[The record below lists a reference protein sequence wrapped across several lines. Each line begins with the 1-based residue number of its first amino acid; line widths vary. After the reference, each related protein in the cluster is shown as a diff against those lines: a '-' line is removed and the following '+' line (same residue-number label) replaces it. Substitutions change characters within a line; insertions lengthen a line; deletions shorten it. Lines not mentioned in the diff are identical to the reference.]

1 MMHDTRPPS
10 PGGAPTTLNKVAITP
25 TRMSAGAG
33 AWVAIAI
40 FAQESVWNF
49 YEAQVPAQLRGYLSS
64 ATLIGLIMG
73 MDTAFGVFVQPV
85 MGRFSDLR
93 ARHRFGRWPII
104 VAGAC
109 LAAIP
114 FTLIPWATSLPALM
128 MCVVCFGLTANAFK
142 GVTETLVSDYVAAG
156 NRSKAQGFIKA
167 GVSLTIVVSSLI
179 SLLVV
184 DHSLKAAFAIP
195 PLVMLIAIGLA
206 SWFPGRDHA
215 RRRLPAQDEA
225 EPDAAAHGLDESASS
240 WAVIKDVVRD
250 PSRSRLLMVGIF
262 CFAGMWSALRA
273 MTTPYGIEVL
283 GMSRGQAGAIALPGA
298 IAFLIAVVPIAYLSS
313 RVGQVRAIRRGVA
326 LFVAGL
332 LTGFAAPNASMTAAA
347 MAISSVGYAVFAVN
361 ALVALV
367 ALWNLAPN
375 DRVLGAYTGLYT
387 IASASGI
394 SLGPALLGITM
405 DLTGWRSMLLNA
417 AVFAAITF
425 AVFTSLARRTAAS
438 ARTA

>member
-10 PGGAPTTLNKVAITP
+10 PGGAPATLNKVAITP
-25 TRMSAGAG
+25 TRMSAGAV

-104 VAGAC
+104 VVGAC

-114 FTLIPWATSLPALM
+114 FALIPWATSLPALM
-128 MCVVCFGLTANAFK
+128 MCIVCFGLTANAFK

-195 PLVMLIAIGLA
+195 PLLMLIAIGLS
-206 SWFPGRDHA
+206 SWFLGRDHA
-215 RRRLPAQDEA
+215 RRRLPSQDEA
-225 EPDAAAHGLDESASS
+225 EPGAATQGLDESASP

-250 PSRSRLLMVGIF
+250 PSRSRLLLMVGIF

-298 IAFLIAVVPIAYLSS
+298 VAFLATVVPIAYLSG
-313 RVGQVRAIRRGVA
+313 RIGQVRAIRYGVA
-326 LFVAGL
+326 LFVVGL
-332 LTGFAAPNASMTAAA
+332 LTGFAAPNAPMTAAA

-361 ALVALV
+361 ALV

-394 SLGPALLGITM
+394 SLGPALLGLTV
-405 DLTGWRSMLLNA
+405 DLTGWRYMLLNA

-425 AVFTSLARRTAAS
+425 AVFTSLTRRTATA